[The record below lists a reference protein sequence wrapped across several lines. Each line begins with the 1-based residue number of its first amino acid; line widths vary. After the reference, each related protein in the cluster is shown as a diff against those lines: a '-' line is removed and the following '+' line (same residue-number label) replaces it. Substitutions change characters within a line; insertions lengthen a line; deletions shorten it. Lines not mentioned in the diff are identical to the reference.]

1 MTHVINLT
9 INTDRLLRELH
20 HLATLTDCPASPE
33 PNSTA
38 VTRIVF
44 TPRDLEA
51 RAYITSL
58 AEAAGFHLRVDAI
71 GNTFIRFPGSDPTLP
86 AVGTGSHTDAIP
98 YAGMYDGTVGVLGG
112 LEAMRSLKESGFVPT
127 RSIETLVFTSEEPTR
142 FGIGCIGS
150 RLLGGSLSPTTADNL
165 PDRLPETD
173 PQAPTG
179 LTLHDVRT
187 AAGFT
192 ASLSPSPSRP
202 TTTTPG

>member
-1 MTHVINLT
+1 MTNFT
-9 INTDRLLRELH
+9 INTTRLQDELH
-20 HLATLTDCPASPE
+20 HLATLTDCLSSLD

-51 RAYITSL
+51 RAYIRTL
-58 AEAAGFHLRVDAI
+58 AEAAGFTLRVDAI

-112 LEAMRSLKESGFVPT
+112 LEAMRSLKEAGFQPT
-127 RSIETLVFTSEEPTR
+127 RSIETLMFTSEEPTR

-150 RLLGGSLSPTTADNL
+150 RLLGGSIDPATADAL

-173 PQAPTG
+173 
-179 LTLHDVRT
+179 L
-187 AAGFT
+187 
-192 ASLSPSPSRP
+192 
-202 TTTTPG
+202 